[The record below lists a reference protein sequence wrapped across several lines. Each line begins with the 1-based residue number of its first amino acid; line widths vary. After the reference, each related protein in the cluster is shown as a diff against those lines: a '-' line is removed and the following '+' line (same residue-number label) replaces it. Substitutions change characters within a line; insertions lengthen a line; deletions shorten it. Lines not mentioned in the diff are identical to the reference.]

1 MASLVVEA
9 ATPHKVL
16 SASAELLRSFA
27 LEEAHVVGR
36 TLRVFFGPCTD
47 AQAVFHLIRSACDGP
62 VVGGADSEAA
72 AHAATPARAFAALY
86 SSDCCLRLT
95 ALDAKRNADGNCE
108 LGMRPSDAVD
118 ACEAFASLSEVG
130 TTSKIVLLADTLRID
145 QVSAGFSERFGFP
158 PAIARGSTC
167 RLMQGPGTDS
177 ELLAQWVQT
186 AKSGVSQGGALV
198 AYTHDCTEIP
208 ALVTVTPV
216 HDGQGQISHVMLTMM
231 QDDVGEERRAAR
243 VAQIQEYLRLLES
256 SLAEFSA
263 GRVVPEDL
271 RQQEKINRTITEF
284 LADVSAEMQHAP
296 AQRSMRERQQ
306 TESGSGFD
314 PALGT
319 ASIYGNIG
327 KCYLALGAHE
337 EAIHCAAKGQRVAK
351 AAGAVP
357 SVASA
362 HSLGADA
369 YAHGGGQGEAHE
381 AATLRHRQDSDLQ
394 PVCLGVEVD
403 APKIALKAPAEGLA
417 KSHAS

>member
-72 AHAATPARAFAALY
+72 AHAARPARAFAALY

-145 QVSAGFSERFGFP
+145 QVSAGFAERFGFP

-369 YAHGGGQGEAHE
+369 
-381 AATLRHRQDSDLQ
+381 
-394 PVCLGVEVD
+394 LGVEVD
-403 APKIALKAPAEGLA
+403 APKIAPKAPAEGLA

>member
-16 SASAELLRSFA
+16 SASAELLRLFA

-62 VVGGADSEAA
+62 VVGGAHSEAA
-72 AHAATPARAFAALY
+72 AHAARPARAFAALY

-118 ACEAFASLSEVG
+118 ACEAFASLAEVG

-231 QDDVGEERRAAR
+231 QDDVGEERRTAQ

-369 YAHGGGQGEAHE
+369 
-381 AATLRHRQDSDLQ
+381 
-394 PVCLGVEVD
+394 LGVEVD
-403 APKIALKAPAEGLA
+403 APKIAPKAPAEGLA

>member
-16 SASAELLRSFA
+16 SASAELLRSFG
-27 LEEAHVVGR
+27 LEEAHVLGR

-47 AQAVFHLIRSACDGP
+47 AQAVFHLVRSACDVP
-62 VVGGADSEAA
+62 VVGSADSEAA
-72 AHAATPARAFAALY
+72 ANAARPARAFAALY

-118 ACEAFASLSEVG
+118 ACEAFASLAEVG

-158 PAIARGSTC
+158 PAIARGSTY

-177 ELLAQWVQT
+177 QLLAQWVQT

-216 HDGQGQISHVMLTMM
+216 HDGQGRISHVMLTMM
-231 QDDVGEERRAAR
+231 QDDIGEEGRAAR
-243 VAQIQEYLRLLES
+243 VAQIQEYLHLLES

-263 GRVVPEDL
+263 GRVLPEDL

-296 AQRSMRERQQ
+296 ARRTMREHQQ

-337 EAIHCAAKGQRVAK
+337 EAIHCVAKGQRVART
-351 AAGAVP
+351 AGAVP

-362 HSLGADA
+362 QSLGADA
-369 YAHGGGQGEAHE
+369 YARGGGQGTAQE
-381 AATLRHRQDSDLQ
+381 AATLR

-403 APKIALKAPAEGLA
+403 APKIAPKAPTEGLA

>member
-62 VVGGADSEAA
+62 VAGGADSEAA
-72 AHAATPARAFAALY
+72 AHAARPARAFAALY
-86 SSDCCLRLT
+86 RSDCCLRLT

-108 LGMRPSDAVD
+108 LGLRPSDAVN
-118 ACEAFASLSEVG
+118 ACEAFASLAEVG

-167 RLMQGPGTDS
+167 RLMQGPCTDS

-306 TESGSGFD
+306 TEAGSGFD

-369 YAHGGGQGEAHE
+369 
-381 AATLRHRQDSDLQ
+381 
-394 PVCLGVEVD
+394 LGVEVD
-403 APKIALKAPAEGLA
+403 APKIAPKAPAEGLA

>member
-62 VVGGADSEAA
+62 VAGGADSEAA
-72 AHAATPARAFAALY
+72 AHAARPARAFAALY

-145 QVSAGFSERFGFP
+145 QVSAGFAERFGFP

-369 YAHGGGQGEAHE
+369 
-381 AATLRHRQDSDLQ
+381 
-394 PVCLGVEVD
+394 LGVEVD
-403 APKIALKAPAEGLA
+403 APKIAPKAPAEGLA

>member
-1 MASLVVEA
+1 MSSLVVEA

-118 ACEAFASLSEVG
+118 ACEAFASLAEVG

-369 YAHGGGQGEAHE
+369 
-381 AATLRHRQDSDLQ
+381 
-394 PVCLGVEVD
+394 LGVEVD
-403 APKIALKAPAEGLA
+403 APKIAPKAPAEGLA

>member
-118 ACEAFASLSEVG
+118 ACEAFASLAEVG

-369 YAHGGGQGEAHE
+369 
-381 AATLRHRQDSDLQ
+381 
-394 PVCLGVEVD
+394 LGVEVD
-403 APKIALKAPAEGLA
+403 APKIAPKAPAEGLA